1 MTTADD
7 NQLQPM
13 NDDEVRE
20 LVIGVENPEVIDLI
34 RLDPASGEVEL
45 VIRERRSWDGGR
57 EQLAQFD
64 EKLNRYMT
72 YILNGFVGRHYPDYE
87 GRPVRIVIDAEEPP
101 TGDDVLRFF
110 GGVSSVCEAND
121 IGFAIRAGGGGR

>member
-1 MTTADD
+1 MQNED
-7 NQLQPM
+7 QLQPM
-13 NDDEVRE
+13 NEQE
-20 LVIGVENPEVIDLI
+20 ASALVLGVENPEVIDLI

-45 VIRERRSWDGGR
+45 VITEKRSWEGGR
-57 EQLAQFD
+57 KQLEQFD

-72 YILNGFVGRHYPDYE
+72 YILNGFVGRHYPEYE

-121 IGFAIRAGGGGR
+121 IGFAIRAGGGER